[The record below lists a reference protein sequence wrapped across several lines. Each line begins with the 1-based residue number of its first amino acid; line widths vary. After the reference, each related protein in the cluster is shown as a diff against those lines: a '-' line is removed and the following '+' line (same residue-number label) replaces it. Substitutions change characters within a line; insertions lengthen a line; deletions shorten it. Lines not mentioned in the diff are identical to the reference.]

1 MLSLVGVRV
10 KGAELLATM
19 ASPALMFSY
28 LFLVLIVV
36 VVIVLL
42 CLGCSCHVPLGKCVR
57 CFCENTTECCT
68 RCCPRKK
75 KDEKF
80 KSVLDEPKR
89 GPDAKKSVK
98 QVNDE
103 TSQAGCLHWFPY
115 VLTCGFCCGAFK
127 EEEDERDASKGAAAV
142 AQPVSRKGEALE
154 DVDDVVGT
162 DYVIA
167 VSMPLLS
174 MPSS

>member
-1 MLSLVGVRV
+1 
-10 KGAELLATM
+10 M

-36 VVIVLL
+36 VIIVLL

-57 CFCENTTECCT
+57 CFCENTTDCCT

-80 KSVLDEPKR
+80 KSVLDEPRR

-98 QVNDE
+98 AANDE
-103 TSQAGCLHWFPY
+103 TSQAGCLHWVPF
-115 VLTCGFCCGAFK
+115 VLTCGYCCGAFK
-127 EEEDERDASKGAAAV
+127 DEEEEDDEESNGAKKRGSASAQV
-142 AQPVSRKGEALE
+142 AQPVAAAKADALE
-154 DVDDVVGT
+154 AADEVVGT

-167 VSMPLLS
+167 ASMPLLS
-174 MPSS
+174 MSSS

>member
-1 MLSLVGVRV
+1 
-10 KGAELLATM
+10 M

-28 LFLVLIVV
+28 LFLVLVV
-36 VVIVLL
+36 VVIVVLL

-57 CFCENTTECCT
+57 CFCENTTDCCT
-68 RCCPRKK
+68 RCFPKKKK

-89 GPDAKKSVK
+89 GPDATGSAK
-98 QVNDE
+98 QANDE
-103 TSQAGCLHWFPY
+103 TSQAGCLHWVPFI
-115 VLTCGFCCGAFK
+115 LTCGYCCGAFK
-127 EEEDERDASKGAAAV
+127 DEEDENDAPKRGASV
-142 AQPVSRKGEALE
+142 AQPVVQKGEALE
-154 DVDDVVGT
+154 DVDEVVGT

-174 MPSS
+174 IQS

>member
-1 MLSLVGVRV
+1 
-10 KGAELLATM
+10 M

-42 CLGCSCHVPLGKCVR
+42 CLGCSCHIPLGKCVR
-57 CFCENTTECCT
+57 CFCENTTDCCA

-89 GPDAKKSVK
+89 GPDAKKSMK
-98 QVNDE
+98 HVNDE
-103 TSQAGCLHWFPY
+103 TSQAGCMHWVPY

-127 EEEDERDASKGAAAV
+127 DEEDERDAPKGGTAV
-142 AQPVSRKGEALE
+142 AQPLVAKGGALE
-154 DVDDVVGT
+154 GVEEEVVCT

-174 MPSS
+174 MPSSRY